1 MEYQNDDDNEEFDAH
16 IPTIVTNS
24 PTSLSTTDLLVAVPV
39 TESEPEKG
47 IITTTV
53 STTTESGIIGSTSRR
68 NSISTSSD
76 FNIDTITSATSD
88 RHTTNDGSSIIVSDC
103 PIRALGQ
110 VCICNGCETSR
121 RQLLRQ
127 QQSQLM
133 NDNKDLRHN
142 HQVTEPLVI
151 STTKRMHHHNV
162 TAQASTA
169 AVKRSRAAYKYS
181 DDDDDDNDD
190 IVDHSHSDTPIKS
203 GTVAVMNRHNNGDDD
218 DDDAITATTMAV
230 TEVVTTSTAHS
241 MVNNNNNDDDT
252 ESHKLRIMSQAC
264 RTILQCIGE
273 DPDREGLQKTPE
285 RWAKAL
291 LFLCHG
297 YHLSP
302 SQVTNNAVF
311 TENHNEMV
319 VVRNIDIHSLCE
331 HHMVPFTGH
340 VHIGYI
346 PNGKIIGLSKLA
358 RLADLYAR
366 RLQVQERLT
375 RQIADAILETI
386 TPLGVAVVMECT
398 HYCMVMRGVQKT
410 GTITTTS
417 SVRGCFET
425 NSKTRAEFFSILHG
439 GK

>member
-1 MEYQNDDDNEEFDAH
+1 MDDAIGNNDECATNS
-16 IPTIVTNS
+16 IPTNVTNS
-24 PTSLSTTDLLVAVPV
+24 PTSLSTADVHVPV
-39 TESEPEKG
+39 FRA
-47 IITTTV
+47 TTV
-53 STTTESGIIGSTSRR
+53 PESDNGIIGTSTGTTTGCNTGTATSVCSDS
-68 NSISTSSD
+68 NTDTTSSVGRS
-76 FNIDTITSATSD
+76 TATGTRST
-88 RHTTNDGSSIIVSDC
+88 RSDC
-103 PIRALGQ
+103 PIRASGQ
-110 VCICNGCETSR
+110 VCICDSCETLRSR
-121 RQLLRQ
+121 LILLRSKQ
-127 QQSQLM
+127 R
-133 NDNKDLRHN
+133 NDNSTNKKDHN
-142 HQVTEPLVI
+142 LAIDLDI
-151 STTKRMHHHNV
+151 SLNKRTRN
-162 TAQASTA
+162 
-169 AVKRSRAAYKYS
+169 KRSREGNKYAA
-181 DDDDDDNDD
+181 DEETDDNDD
-190 IVDHSHSDTPIKS
+190 VDHVDTND
-203 GTVAVMNRHNNGDDD
+203 TDV
-218 DDDAITATTMAV
+218 TMAV
-230 TEVVTTSTAHS
+230 TEVVTIAPTDINKNII
-241 MVNNNNNDDDT
+241 VNNKDLDT
-252 ESHKLRIMSQAC
+252 EQQQLQIMSYAC

-297 YHLSP
+297 YQLSP
-302 SQVTNNAVF
+302 SQVTNDAVF
-311 TENHNEMV
+311 HENHNEMV

-358 RLADLYAR
+358 RLADLFAR

-410 GTITTTS
+410 GAITTTS

-439 GK
+439 GGK

>member
-1 MEYQNDDDNEEFDAH
+1 LKYQ
-16 IPTIVTNS
+16 
-24 PTSLSTTDLLVAVPV
+24 
-39 TESEPEKG
+39 
-47 IITTTV
+47 
-53 STTTESGIIGSTSRR
+53 
-68 NSISTSSD
+68 
-76 FNIDTITSATSD
+76 
-88 RHTTNDGSSIIVSDC
+88 
-103 PIRALGQ
+103 
-110 VCICNGCETSR
+110 
-121 RQLLRQ
+121 
-127 QQSQLM
+127 
-133 NDNKDLRHN
+133 
-142 HQVTEPLVI
+142 
-151 STTKRMHHHNV
+151 
-162 TAQASTA
+162 
-169 AVKRSRAAYKYS
+169 YK
-181 DDDDDDNDD
+181 
-190 IVDHSHSDTPIKS
+190 V
-203 GTVAVMNRHNNGDDD
+203 GDDD
-218 DDDAITATTMAV
+218 DEDEHVVDLSMTADSATAAAAVVVGITPPGGSGSSTTGSYHDTDTSSTIAL
-230 TEVVTTSTAHS
+230 TEVVTTIAAPTVVVNPMNTSSTSLTNHHQYS
-241 MVNNNNNDDDT
+241 DHNDNTVDA
-252 ESHKLRIMSQAC
+252 EQQQSKLQIMAQAC

-291 LFLCHG
+291 LYLCHG

-311 TENHNEMV
+311 YENHNEMV

-358 RLADLYAR
+358 RLADLFAR

-439 GK
+439 GGK

>member
-1 MEYQNDDDNEEFDAH
+1 VTQSRFCFNQIICFALRLITQTTTKHNMAERRYTYEDEESANEFLDNSYVTLRPPKSTEVVVAEPRVQVSELENDDD
-16 IPTIVTNS
+16 VTD
-24 PTSLSTTDLLVAVPV
+24 TTGGGGTASTD
-39 TESEPEKG
+39 S
-47 IITTTV
+47 
-53 STTTESGIIGSTSRR
+53 
-68 NSISTSSD
+68 
-76 FNIDTITSATSD
+76 NIDTFTSTVQKANAKRSD
-88 RHTTNDGSSIIVSDC
+88 VTYC

-110 VCICNGCETSR
+110 MCICDHCETAR
-121 RQLLRQ
+121 LQLLRNRSQ
-127 QQSQLM
+127 CNSGVTRPEIQVQSKMKLPSQLIART
-133 NDNKDLRHN
+133 DPTPELP
-142 HQVTEPLVI
+142 VTTGRSKRPREVYKQDEGGDFLQSADDHTSILDTPSSVVI
-151 STTKRMHHHNV
+151 TGTIRNLTT
-162 TAQASTA
+162 TTA
-169 AVKRSRAAYKYS
+169 A
-181 DDDDDDNDD
+181 
-190 IVDHSHSDTPIKS
+190 
-203 GTVAVMNRHNNGDDD
+203 AVVNH
-218 DDDAITATTMAV
+218 AILDP
-230 TEVVTTSTAHS
+230 EQQ
-241 MVNNNNNDDDT
+241 
-252 ESHKLRIMSQAC
+252 KIQIMSNAC

-273 DPDREGLQKTPE
+273 DPEREGLQKTPE

-291 LFLCHG
+291 LYLCHG

-302 SQVTNNAVF
+302 QEVTNNAVF
-311 TENHNEMV
+311 YENHNEMV

-358 RLADLYAR
+358 RLADVFAR

-386 TPLGVAVVMECT
+386 APLGVAVVMECT

-439 GK
+439 GGR

>member
-1 MEYQNDDDNEEFDAH
+1 MERSYGNNKDEWVPNSNSTA
-16 IPTIVTNS
+16 TIVTSS
-24 PTSLSTTDLLVAVPV
+24 PTTSISSTTDTQGGVAVLD
-39 TESEPEKG
+39 
-47 IITTTV
+47 TTTTTGTSTCRTNNMIMSESNTDTTASSSLIAHESHTGGV
-53 STTTESGIIGSTSRR
+53 SV
-68 NSISTSSD
+68 
-76 FNIDTITSATSD
+76 A
-88 RHTTNDGSSIIVSDC
+88 SDC
-103 PIRALGQ
+103 HIRASGQ
-110 VCICNGCETSR
+110 VCICDSCETTR
-121 RQLLRQ
+121 ARLLLLRSKQ
-127 QQSQLM
+127 NNRNGDTSSPK
-133 NDNKDLRHN
+133 KDRDTLTVAPRY
-142 HQVTEPLVI
+142 
-151 STTKRMHHHNV
+151 
-162 TAQASTA
+162 
-169 AVKRSRAAYKYS
+169 KRSRDEYKYNNG
-181 DDDDDDNDD
+181 DEHDDD
-190 IVDHSHSDTPIKS
+190 IVNEDDIDH
-203 GTVAVMNRHNNGDDD
+203 DD
-218 DDDAITATTMAV
+218 IPTV
-230 TEVVTTSTAHS
+230 TEVRTTVAAPTIINTTTNTISTLDA
-241 MVNNNNNDDDT
+241 T
-252 ESHKLRIMSQAC
+252 EQHNKLQIMSRAC

-291 LFLCHG
+291 LYLCHG

-311 TENHNEMV
+311 YENHNEMV

-358 RLADLYAR
+358 RLADLFAR

-375 RQIADAILETI
+375 RQIADAIVETI

-417 SVRGCFET
+417 SVRGCFES

-439 GK
+439 GGGK